1 MKTEKPK
8 IKKDGINSFIKG
20 AKVKSPTKDSK
31 TERLLKKHSEITDKF
46 TDELLERTPPHET
59 LTVRLEIKIAES
71 LSDELDVFLRK
82 VNQGQPRRLHL
93 SKGEVIRSCLK
104 KFLRR
109 QTNES

>member
-8 IKKDGINSFIKG
+8 IEKDGINSFIKG
-20 AKVKSPTKDSK
+20 AKAKSPTKDSE
-31 TERLLKKHSEITDKF
+31 TERLLKRHYEITDKF

-59 LTVRLEIKIAES
+59 LTVRLEIKIAKS
-71 LSDELDVFLRK
+71 LSDELNEFLRK
-82 VNQGQPRRLHL
+82 VNQGHPRGLHL

-109 QTNES
+109 QANES